1 MSLMTDANCLFCKI
15 AAGLIDSDIVYQSD
29 RVVAFRDINPQA
41 PTHVLIVPRNHVS
54 TINDLCESDLEDVG
68 YLFFAAK
75 EIAQAEGI
83 AEKGYRVTMNCM
95 EGAGQSMFHIHL
107 HLLGGRPLSWPPG

>member
-1 MSLMTDANCLFCKI
+1 MTFMTDANCLFCKI
-15 AAGLIDSDIVYQSD
+15 AGGDIDSDIVYQSD
-29 RVVAFRDINPQA
+29 KVVAFRDINPQA

-75 EIAQAEGI
+75 EIAREEGI
-83 AEKGYRVTMNCM
+83 DESGYRVTMNCM
-95 EGAGQSMFHIHL
+95 EGAGQSVFHIHL
-107 HLLGGRPLSWPPG
+107 HLLGGRPFSWPPG